1 MTIFTMLVYP
11 SQKRFPSRALP
22 ELKREWAPVAFT
34 SEPLRHSHLSVRNND
49 ENL

>member
-1 MTIFTMLVYP
+1 MLVYP

-34 SEPLRHSHLSVRNND
+34 SEPRTAPHCQLSDRNSD
-49 ENL
+49 EIL